1 MTTKT
6 KKIIDLSLTGIVGL
20 IFVGSAMSKF
30 FGGDGAVQMAQDIGL
45 NATNYKFIGLIELVS
60 IILFLIPRTGVLGT
74 LLLAAYMG
82 GAIAVHLTHG
92 QSVMAPAFIEVI
104 LWSVAAV
111 RFPEL
116 KSRLFNSKRITG

>member
-6 KKIIDLSLTGIVGL
+6 KNIIDWSLSGL
-20 IFVGSAMSKF
+20 IGFIFVGSAMSKF
-30 FGGDGAVQMAQDIGL
+30 FGGEDAIQMAQDIGL
-45 NATNYKFIGLIELVS
+45 NATNFKIIGLIEFVS
-60 IILFLIPRTGVLGT
+60 VILFLIPRTGVLGT

-92 QSVMAPAFIEVI
+92 QSVIAPAFIEVI
-104 LWSVAAV
+104 VWSVAAI

-116 KSRLFNSKRITG
+116 KSRLFNSK

>member
-6 KKIIDLSLTGIVGL
+6 KNIIDWSLSGL
-20 IFVGSAMSKF
+20 IGFIFVGSAMSKF
-30 FGGDGAVQMAQDIGL
+30 FGGEDAIQMAQDIGL
-45 NATNYKFIGLIELVS
+45 NATNFKIIGLIEFVS
-60 IILFLIPRTGVLGT
+60 VILFLIPRTGVLGT

-92 QSVMAPAFIEVI
+92 QSVIAPAFIEVI
-104 LWSVAAV
+104 VWSVAAI

-116 KSRLFNSKRITG
+116 KSRLFNNN